1 MTEQENKAI
10 KWMKNVRDDAV
21 ATLDHIAKE
30 EPNVS
35 PMLYAGRKEK
45 AETIIKGFEELE
57 QYRAIGTPDEC
68 RAAVEKQKA
77 KKPVEMKPTDKL
89 LNGYFVCPI
98 CGGLVGMDEYSNKYC
113 GCCGQKLD
121 WGDENDD

>member
-1 MTEQENKAI
+1 M
-10 KWMKNVRDDAV
+10 
-21 ATLDHIAKE
+21 TLDEAIACAREVVEENSSILKE
-30 EPNVS
+30 LS
-35 PMLYAGRKEK
+35 PSGRDASECIKCKQEHEQL
-45 AETIIKGFEELE
+45 AEWLEELKK
-57 QYRAIGTPDEC
+57 YREIGTVEEC
-68 RAAVEKQKA
+68 RVAAEKKKA

-121 WGDENDD
+121 WGDEE

>member
-57 QYRAIGTPDEC
+57 QYRAIGT
-68 RAAVEKQKA
+68 VEQIKNAMKNF
-77 KKPVEMKPTDKL
+77 KSKEVVEISETVIDFK
-89 LNGYFVCPI
+89 CP
-98 CGGLVGMDEYSNKYC
+98 
-113 GCCGQKLD
+113 CCGSYVYSAMENGSGKWRPILHKLRSEIRL
-121 WGDENDD
+121 G